1 MGIIELDNHSF
12 VDVQARGVVI
22 YHNLW
27 DKEQQTHI
35 YEKLFIPFTKLERIR
50 SELSQVQAYEDR
62 KKRLKDRD

>member
-12 VDVQARGVVI
+12 VDVQARGVTI
-22 YHNLW
+22 YHNIW

-50 SELSQVQAYEDR
+50 SEINRVRDNEYR
-62 KKRLKDRD
+62 KKRLED

>member
-12 VDVQARGVVI
+12 VDVQASGVVI
-22 YHNLW
+22 YHNIW

-50 SELSQVQAYEDR
+50 SEINRVRDNEYR
-62 KKRLKDRD
+62 KKRLED